1 MSTAELSD
9 RLALSRE
16 RMRQAMQGKPAPRS
30 GGAFVGDA
38 AGAPLPWLQ
47 SLRSLP
53 IAGVVFDAVLSWW
66 EQHPLRIG
74 FVVASSAA
82 KALAR
87 PIAQRNPLGL
97 VLGTFLLG
105 GLVMWSRPWRWL
117 LKPALFAGL
126 LPQLVNKVLARLPSQ
141 ACTLAMDLVA
151 EASGYSAHLASAKR
165 TCPFCSMAKS
175 TSVPWASRK

>member
-16 RMRQAMQGKPAPRS
+16 RMRQALQGKPAPRS

-38 AGAPLPWLQ
+38 AGAPVPWLQ

-141 ACTLAMDLVA
+141 AWPPAAQAAPTSPTLATHIPA
-151 EASGYSAHLASAKR
+151 QPSANRSNSA
-165 TCPFCSMAKS
+165 
-175 TSVPWASRK
+175 